1 MKKLALLL
9 GCVALIV
16 LLASFTAPTTETVT
30 VKHATI
36 SKETAHGG
44 MSTGRTHG
52 TDW

>member
-9 GCVALIV
+9 GCVVVIV
-16 LLASFTAPTTETVT
+16 LLASFTSPSTKV
-30 VKHATI
+30 VKHSTI

-44 MSTGRTHG
+44 MSTGKTHG